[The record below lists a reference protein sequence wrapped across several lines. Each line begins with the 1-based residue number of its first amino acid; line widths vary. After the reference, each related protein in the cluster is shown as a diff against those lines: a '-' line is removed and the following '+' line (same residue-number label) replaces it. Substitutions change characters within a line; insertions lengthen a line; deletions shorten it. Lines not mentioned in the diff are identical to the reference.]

1 MRFYLSILCLV
12 CFLQTS
18 SAQLLPT
25 FGNSRTGA
33 SGMQF
38 LKIMPDARSSALSGA
53 VAGFTKDPSAMFWN
67 PSGIAVGDS
76 SKASFFVSNT
86 RYTAANSANFLGVT
100 YKTGSLSTLGVQ
112 VISINYAPMEET
124 TEFQPMGTGRFVNV
138 SNTLIGLTYA
148 KILTDNFSFG
158 LSSKWAHEGIG
169 DVRINNFLFD
179 LGLTYDIGI
188 KHARFGVAFTNFG
201 LNVSPTGEVN
211 MLNLS
216 GDIIKTSFGE
226 VSAPGMFRIGGAF
239 DPLHAKNQ
247 VLTLLAQLNHPTD
260 NNETF
265 AVAAEYGYKR
275 LLYARTGWEF
285 GSDEAY
291 TFPTAGLGIRLPRK
305 FGDFR
310 FDYSLVSKSRMG
322 NSHRLSLLFNLR

>member
-1 MRFYLSILCLV
+1 
-12 CFLQTS
+12 
-18 SAQLLPT
+18 
-25 FGNSRTGA
+25 
-33 SGMQF
+33 
-38 LKIMPDARSSALSGA
+38 
-53 VAGFTKDPSAMFWN
+53 
-67 PSGIAVGDS
+67 
-76 SKASFFVSNT
+76 
-86 RYTAANSANFLGVT
+86 
-100 YKTGSLSTLGVQ
+100 
-112 VISINYAPMEET
+112 MEET
-124 TEFQPMGTGRFVNV
+124 TEFQPTGTGRFVNV

-216 GDIIKTSFGE
+216 GDVIKTSFGE

-239 DPLHAKNQ
+239 DPIHSKKQ
-247 VLTLLAQLNHPTD
+247 ILTLLAQLNHPTD

-265 AVAAEYGYKR
+265 AVGAEYGYKR
-275 LLYARTGWEF
+275 LLFARTGWEF

-310 FDYSLVSKSRMG
+310 FDYSLVTKSRMG